1 MESYVN
7 NKRRRVDQNFNHRE
21 NSSELKLP
29 SEHQK
34 VDEKPNKEHN
44 KHSKFSF
51 SNSIEQSREDKSY
64 LSNNGSLLKTKEDL
78 AYAQDPAFNHV
89 KSENRPNFDERPIQ
103 SQDLSSSSTDLSNN
117 DNKS

>member
-7 NKRRRVDQNFNHRE
+7 NKRRRVDQNFNHHE
-21 NSSELKLP
+21 NSNELKP
-29 SEHQK
+29 TSEHQK
-34 VDEKPNKEHN
+34 VDEKPKEHN

-51 SNSIEQSREDKSY
+51 SNSIERPREDKSY
-64 LSNNGSLLKTKEDL
+64 LSNNGTLLKTKEDL
-78 AYAQDPAFNHV
+78 AYVQDPAFNHV

-103 SQDLSSSSTDLSNN
+103 SQDLSSSSTDLSNT